1 MLNKIKTA
9 VLSALIGIGTLA
21 AVPATASAD
30 GLYLNFGGD
39 GPRLGI
45 QASDH
50 GNRHWRGDRRDDWRR
65 DEWRRDR
72 DWRRMCTPGR
82 AIDKA
87 ERMGLRRA
95 RVVDVGRQTIRVAG
109 RKYNQRVVVVFGRD
123 RNCPVVYR

>member
-9 VLSALIGIGTLA
+9 ILSAIVGLGTLA
-21 AVPATASAD
+21 AVPATANAD

-45 QASDH
+45 QTTDH
-50 GNRHWRGDRRDDWRR
+50 RHWRGDRRDDWRR
-65 DEWRRDR
+65 DDWRRDR

-82 AIDKA
+82 ALDKA

-95 RVVDVGRQTIRVAG
+95 RVVDVGRHTIRVAG

-123 RNCPVVYR
+123 RNCPVFYR

>member
-1 MLNKIKTA
+1 MLSKIKTA
-9 VLSALIGIGTLA
+9 VLSALIGIGALA

-39 GPRLGI
+39 SPRLGI

-65 DEWRRDR
+65 DRDR
-72 DWRRMCTPGR
+72 RSTCTPGR
-82 AIDKA
+82 AVDKA

>member
-50 GNRHWRGDRRDDWRR
+50 GNRHWRGDRH

-82 AIDKA
+82 AVDKA

-95 RVVDVGRQTIRVAG
+95 RVVDVGRHTIRVAG